1 MNWAGK
7 ILGMV
12 FGFLLGGPVGLLMG
26 LFLGH
31 IVDQNWLRRWLFSA
45 ALRRTQIPQVQQIF
59 FNNTF
64 RVMGN
69 IAKSDGR
76 VSENEI
82 RQARH
87 IMQQMGLNENLKR
100 EAIRLFGEGKEPEFN
115 LHDAL
120 MQVKE
125 VCGVQ
130 PVLLRVFLEMQ
141 IQMAFAD
148 GNNISQRKRAILL
161 NICQELGVS
170 SAHFNQFEQRFRAEQ
185 NYQRYQQQSRP
196 DPQAQLTQA
205 YQVLGLTASADEA
218 EIKKAYRRL
227 MSRHHPDKLMA
238 KGLPPEM
245 IKMATQKTQQIKS
258 AYEQVCK
265 ARKVHA

>member
-7 ILGMV
+7 IIGMV
-12 FGFLLGGPVGLLMG
+12 FGFLLGGPIGLLMG
-26 LFLGH
+26 LFIGH
-31 IVDQNWLRRWLFSA
+31 ILDQNWLRRLFVSVS
-45 ALRRTQIPQVQQIF
+45 LQRTRVPKIQQIF

-69 IAKSDGR
+69 IAKADGR

-82 RQARH
+82 RQARQ
-87 IMQQMGLNENLKR
+87 IMQQMGLDENLKR
-100 EAIRLFGEGKEPEFN
+100 EAIRLFGEGKEPQFN
-115 LHDAL
+115 LRAAL

-125 VCGVQ
+125 VCAFQ
-130 PVLLRVFLEMQ
+130 PTLLRIFLEMQ
-141 IQMAFAD
+141 IQVAFAD
-148 GNNISQRKRAILL
+148 GGNISQPKREILL
-161 NICQELGVS
+161 NICQQLGVS
-170 SAHFNQFEQRFRAEQ
+170 SVHFNQFEQRYRAEQ
-185 NYQRYQQQSRP
+185 NYQRYQQQPRP
-196 DPQAQLTQA
+196 DPYAQLNNA
-205 YQVLGLTASADEA
+205 YQVLGLPRSANDA

-258 AYEQVCK
+258 AYEQICK